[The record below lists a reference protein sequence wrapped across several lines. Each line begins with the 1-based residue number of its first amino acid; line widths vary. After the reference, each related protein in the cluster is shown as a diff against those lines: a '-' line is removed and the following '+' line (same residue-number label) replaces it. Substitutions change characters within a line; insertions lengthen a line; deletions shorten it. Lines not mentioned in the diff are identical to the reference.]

1 MFKITNHEIESI
13 EENIEY
19 FIPKSIEL
27 TNVKTL
33 WGKGYY
39 GNGINIAILDT
50 GCDVNHKCLNDR
62 IVETKNFINGSEDV
76 TDKNGHGTHVSGIIA
91 ANRAKEG
98 MTGIA
103 PEVSLHI
110 YKVLDDNGNGSY
122 EAITKALEQ
131 AINQKVDI
139 INMSLGSN
147 EANEKIH
154 ELINKAIKDGICVV
168 CASGNESKG
177 DDGSV
182 DEISYPG
189 FWREVIEVGS
199 VEQDGNMS
207 KFSNSNYNIDLVA
220 YGGKITS
227 CYPGN
232 KYATTSGTSQA
243 TPMIS
248 GALALLKQKFIAE
261 FGRNCECESELY
273 AQLIKN
279 TKTINGVN
287 RKLQG
292 NGILSFRNE
301 D

>member
-1 MFKITNHEIESI
+1 MFRITNYEVKSI
-13 EENIEY
+13 EDEIDY
-19 FIPKSIEL
+19 MIPKSIQL
-27 TNVKTL
+27 TNVQKL
-33 WGKGYY
+33 WNEGYY
-39 GNGINIAILDT
+39 GKDIHVAVLDT

-62 IVETKNFINGSEDV
+62 IVETKNFINGTDDV
-76 TDKNGHGTHVSGIIA
+76 TDRNGHGTHVSGIIA
-91 ANRAKEG
+91 SNRVKEG

-110 YKVLDDNGNGSY
+110 YKVLADNGDGSY
-122 EAITKALEQ
+122 DAIIKALEQ
-131 AINQKVDI
+131 AINQNVDI
-139 INMSLGSN
+139 INMSLGGTD
-147 EANEKIH
+147 ANEKMH
-154 ELINKAIKDGICVV
+154 ELINKAINNGICVV
-168 CASGNESKG
+168 CASGNEAKG

-199 VEQDGNMS
+199 MEQDGTIS

-227 CYPGN
+227 CYPNN
-232 KYATTSGTSQA
+232 KYATTSGSSQA
-243 TPMIS
+243 TPQVA

-261 FGRNCECESELY
+261 FGRQPDCESELY
-273 AQLIKN
+273 SQLIKN
-279 TKTINGVN
+279 TKTIPELS

-292 NGILSFRNE
+292 NGCLYFKE

>member
-1 MFKITNHEIESI
+1 MFRITNYEVKSI
-13 EENIEY
+13 EDKIDY
-19 FIPKSIEL
+19 MIPKSIQL
-27 TNVKTL
+27 TNVQTL
-33 WGKGYY
+33 WDEGYY
-39 GNGINIAILDT
+39 GKDVHIAILDT
-50 GCDVNHKCLNDR
+50 GIDVNHKCLNDR
-62 IVETKNFINGSEDV
+62 IVETKNFIDGSEDV
-76 TDKNGHGTHVSGIIA
+76 TDRNGHGTHVAGIIA
-91 ANRAKEG
+91 ANRSKEG

-110 YKVLDDNGNGSY
+110 YKVLADNGDGSHD
-122 EAITKALEQ
+122 AIIKALEQ

-139 INMSLGSN
+139 INMSLGGT
-147 EANEKIH
+147 EANEKMH
-154 ELINKAIKDGICVV
+154 ELINKAIDNGICVV
-168 CASGNESKG
+168 CASGNEAMG
-177 DDGSV
+177 DNGSV

-189 FWREVIEVGS
+189 FWREVVEVGS
-199 VEQDGNMS
+199 VEQDGIIS

-243 TPMIS
+243 TPQIS

-261 FGRNCECESELY
+261 FGRSPECESELY

-279 TKTINGVN
+279 TKTIPELS

-292 NGILSFRNE
+292 NGCLYFKE